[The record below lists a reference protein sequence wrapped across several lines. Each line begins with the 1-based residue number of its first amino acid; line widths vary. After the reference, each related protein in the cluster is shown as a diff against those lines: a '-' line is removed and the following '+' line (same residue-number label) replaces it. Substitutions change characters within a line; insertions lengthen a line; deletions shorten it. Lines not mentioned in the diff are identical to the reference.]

1 MKKFLIFVF
10 TLLSLSSLSG
20 TSFAKENDVNAY
32 FFYGQGCP
40 HCAKEEAFFETIKDD
55 YPTLNIK
62 KFEVY
67 FSRENGALM
76 KKVSEGLKANV
87 SGVPFLVIGDKTFVG
102 YAEGVTSVEIEDQLR
117 VCLTTFCSDPVAQV
131 IKDNESTK
139 KEASIEKEKAV
150 SENPVTEGKEK
161 IIKLPFLG
169 SVNVYK
175 VSVPFLAVT
184 MGLLDGFNPCAM
196 WVLIFLISL
205 LLGMGNRKKMWILG
219 SAFIVV
225 SAVVYFIFMAAWLNL
240 ILFLGFIVWVR
251 IIIGLLAL
259 FGGSYSLKEF
269 FTSKEGVCEVTNDN
283 SKQKI
288 IDRLKNITKQ
298 SNLWIALG
306 GIVLLAFMVNLV
318 ELVCSAGLPAIF
330 TQVLSMNGYS
340 TLGYYSYILLYIF
353 FFMLDDLIIFIIAMM
368 TLKITGMTTRYSKY
382 SHLIGGILMVI
393 VGILLIFKPELL
405 MFG

>member
-10 TLLSLSSLSG
+10 TILSLFSFSG
-20 TSFAKENDVNAY
+20 TSFAEENNVNAY

-40 HCAKEEAFFETIKDD
+40 HCAKEEAFFDRIKDN
-55 YPTLNIK
+55 YPTLNIE

-67 FSRENGALM
+67 FNRESGDLM
-76 KKVSEGLKANV
+76 KKISDGLNSNAN
-87 SGVPFLVIGDKTFVG
+87 GVPFLVVGDKTFIG
-102 YAEGVTSVEIEDQLR
+102 YAEGVTSVEIEDQIKN
-117 VCLTTFCSDPVAQV
+117 CLSTTCPDPVAQI
-131 IKDNESTK
+131 IKDSESVEEETSG
-139 KEASIEKEKAV
+139 ENEKAQEEKSSV
-150 SENPVTEGKEK
+150 VEKEK

-205 LLGMGNRKKMWILG
+205 LLGMGDRKKMCILG

-225 SAVVYFIFMAAWLNL
+225 SAIVYFIFMAAWLNL

-259 FGGSYSLKEF
+259 FGGGYSLREF
-269 FTSKEGVCEVTNDN
+269 LTNKEGVCEVTSDN

-298 SNLWIALG
+298 SNLWLALG
-306 GIVLLAFMVNLV
+306 GIILLAFMVNLV

-330 TQVLSMNGYS
+330 TQVLVMNEYS
-340 TLGYYSYILLYIF
+340 TVGYYSYILLYIF
-353 FFMLDDLIIFIIAMM
+353 FFMLDDLIIFVLAMM
-368 TLKITGMTTRYSKY
+368 TLKITGMTTKYSKY
-382 SHLIGGILMVI
+382 SHLIGGILMII